1 MVFYGFMFY
10 RLCCW
15 VPLLLLMSASPLSA
29 QSVWTGPPE
38 HADEVS
44 VEWLKPVL
52 DDGGDT
58 SFWTSSMI
66 LSGQATLSDRLLV
79 VGELPMSH
87 VQTQVVDDVGEE
99 QTLSSTTVG
108 NPYLGI
114 ELRGTTMPFVLE
126 LGAHLPVVE
135 DPEFTTVAIGAL
147 TDLNRIG
154 AYVVNQVPLQLIGNY
169 YYDPRSSNFSIRLRG
184 GPETYLPAGGNASGS
199 MILTYGAQGWYR
211 TDILDAGLGF
221 TGRWGVTQPNAG
233 FRESSLHQ
241 VSTVLQ
247 KTFGRVRPGVLARIP
262 LETEFRDAM
271 SAVVGVTMTVSLS
284 DTSGK

>member
-1 MVFYGFMFY
+1 MFFYGFMSY

-15 VPLLLLMSASPLSA
+15 VPLLLLMSASSLSA
-29 QSVWTGPPE
+29 QPIWTGPPE
-38 HADEVS
+38 HTDQIS
-44 VEWLKPVL
+44 VEWLKPVFEE
-52 DDGGDT
+52 GEGT
-58 SFWTSSMI
+58 SFWTSSVM
-66 LSGQATLSDRLLV
+66 LSGKATLSDRLMV

-87 VQTQVVDDVGEE
+87 VQTQVVDVVGGER
-99 QTLSSTTVG
+99 TFSSTTVG

-126 LGAHLPVVE
+126 LGVHLPAVE
-135 DPEFTTVAIGAL
+135 DPELTTVAIGAL

-154 AYVVNQVPLQLIGNY
+154 AYVVDQVPIQLIGNY
-169 YYDPRSSNFSIRLRG
+169 YYDPRSSDFSIRLRG
-184 GPETYLPAGGNASGS
+184 GPETYFPAGGNASGS

-241 VSTVLQ
+241 VSAVLQ
-247 KTFGRVRPGVLARIP
+247 KTIGRVRPGVLARIP
-262 LETEFRDAM
+262 LETEFRNAM